1 MSLRE
6 SVTNSLDALEVDDR
20 DGAARDLAVL
30 YATEIDGAPELLE
43 QLGPKLLATLE
54 ALGMTPRARS
64 AATKG
69 APGAAVNPLDQ
80 LQRRRAER
88 TAG

>member
-6 SVTNSLDALEVDDR
+6 SVTNSLQALETDDR
-20 DGAARDLAVL
+20 DGAARDLATL
-30 YATEIDGAPELLE
+30 YAAEIDADPDQLE
-43 QLGPKLLATLE
+43 ALGPKLLTALE

-69 APGAAVNPLDQ
+69 AAGAAVNPLDQ
-80 LQRRRAER
+80 LQQRRAGR